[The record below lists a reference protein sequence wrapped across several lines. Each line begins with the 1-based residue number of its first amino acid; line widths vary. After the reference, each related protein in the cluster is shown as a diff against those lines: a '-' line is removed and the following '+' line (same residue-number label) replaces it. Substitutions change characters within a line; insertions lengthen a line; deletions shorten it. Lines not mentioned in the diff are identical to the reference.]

1 MAFNWNKFPWT
12 NLHELNLDWIIQKV
26 RELEIKVLD
35 AAQTAVQYT
44 DSKIADLL
52 TGAGDLTINKTGD
65 IRVTANSV
73 QVTGGATFIDNGEPI
88 TLYDPDSKTGMTA
101 TYKSSLLYLRNNQD
115 LNRGAA
121 VYNVRTPEVG
131 EYSEEF
137 YPHNNFAASVG
148 YVKTAVSAVSEANG
162 LVLRGTAT
170 FNADG
175 RITEVDGV
183 DFSSVAAAALAN
195 VNILLVLTA
204 SNVGETYM
212 VMRYVGKKQLATSGA
227 NRYRYTFIGS
237 NSISGSLEGS
247 PYTGNVYGLDFNEGD
262 DPMREKNTYFIS
274 RGVCDFH
281 VTGTALPDGSLQS
294 VTFKAG
300 YSKADFDNLLA
311 QGARV
316 RLVVEI
322 TGETR
327 YFEMCYT
334 TNGVTAFGGMY
345 IDNNESANIEIVSYN
360 GTTFFIKGLA
370 TYGGEIV

>member
-35 AAQTAVQYT
+35 AAQTSIQYV
-44 DSKIADLL
+44 DSKISDLL

-65 IRVTANSV
+65 IRITANSV
-73 QVTGGATFIDNGEPI
+73 QVDGTAIFSDNVDQI
-88 TLYDPDSKTGMTA
+88 TLYNTDSKTGLSA

-121 VYNVRTPEVG
+121 VYNVRTPEAG

-148 YVKTAVSAVSEANG
+148 YVKTAVNAVSEANG
-162 LVLRGTAT
+162 IVLRGTAK

-175 RITEVDGV
+175 TITEVDGV
-183 DFSSVAAAALAN
+183 DYSGVAAAALAK

-204 SNVGETYM
+204 SNVEETYM

-247 PYTGNVYGLDFNEGD
+247 PDTGNVYGLDFNEGD

-281 VTGTALPDGSLQS
+281 VAGTGLPVGSLQS

-311 QGARV
+311 QGARI

-334 TNGVTAFGGMY
+334 TNGVTAFGGIY

-360 GTTFFIKGLA
+360 GTTFI
-370 TYGGEIV
+370 I